1 MTSIPRIRNNR
12 FLVTLLLWCVPLFA
26 FPVQAATSINDE
38 LTQAL
43 REEGLSGA
51 VWSTITPEHGID
63 TGAAGIKNTATGARM
78 TNATRT
84 QTGSVTKVVLA
95 IGVLHLVTTGKL
107 ALDADVAALLP
118 QLEFDNPWAA
128 SDRITVGHLLMH
140 TAGLE
145 NFRLSQLFSQRARP
159 TAPLA
164 ENILAHDGLLR
175 VRTRPGRNY
184 AYSNTGYIL
193 LAMVIEA
200 VAGQPYERYMDQSV
214 LAPLGMRDSTFVFR
228 SQQGADADPALAM
241 GHLDD
246 LQPYPVT
253 ASFMRPVEQF
263 ATTAHDMGLF
273 MQFLLGDGKVG
284 DRAFVSLELLAALAP
299 PPPQGTEAARHGL
312 KTGHGLALA
321 VRDRNRVI
329 AACHPGGTVGFR
341 SMMCIFPQPAKGFFV
356 AFNTDSETAD
366 YERFNRLLT
375 ARLAIPAESAVP
387 TVATPIDLAPW
398 RGIYVPTTSGIASLA
413 WIDVLFNATH
423 VGTPADGLLLRTL
436 QADPVTLVPVGPAL
450 FRAADRMRPSHVLFV
465 SEDGSRMFSNGIR
478 SHRQMPLIAYA
489 TLWASLLLGS
499 VGLAYVLP
507 TGLWRMF
514 ARRSRQSAPLAIAA
528 SPWLLV
534 MAALPFLLTQSFM
547 QLGDPTIGNIIVA
560 VATFLMPCAV
570 LAGMLLW
577 FRQAPSQRS
586 TADIVALL
594 AALQLLLVLAWWG
607 MLPFVAWH

>member
-1 MTSIPRIRNNR
+1 MTSIPRIRNSR
-12 FLVTLLLWCVPLFA
+12 FLVPLLLLCAAFFA
-26 FPVQAATSINDE
+26 FPTQAATSFDGE
-38 LTQAL
+38 LTIAM
-43 REEGLSGA
+43 REERLSGV

-63 TGAAGIKNTATGARM
+63 SGAVGTKNTATGARM

-95 IGVLHLVTTGKL
+95 VGVLHLVTTGTL
-107 ALDADVAALLP
+107 SLDADVATLLP

-128 SDRITVGHLLMH
+128 SDPVTVRHLLMH

-159 TAPLA
+159 TTPLA

-200 VAGQPYERYMDQSV
+200 VTGQPYERYMDQSV
-214 LAPLGMRDSTFVFR
+214 LAPLGMRDSTFLFR

-284 DRAFVSLELLAALAP
+284 GEAFVSPELLAALAP
-299 PPPQGTEAARHGL
+299 PQGTEAAENGL
-312 KTGHGLALA
+312 ETGHGLALA

-329 AACHPGGTVGFR
+329 AACHPGGAVGFR
-341 SMMCIFPQPAKGFFV
+341 SMMCIFPQHAKGFFV

-375 ARLAIPAESAVP
+375 AWLAIPAESAVP
-387 TVATPIDLAPW
+387 TVATPIDLTPW
-398 RGIYVPTTSGIASLA
+398 RGIYVPTSSGIASLA

-423 VGTPADGLLLRTL
+423 VGTAADGLLLRTL
-436 QADPVTLVPVGPAL
+436 QAEPVTLVPVGQAL

-465 SEDGSRMFSNGIR
+465 SEDGSRMFGNGIR

-489 TLWASLLLGS
+489 TLWASLLLG
-499 VGLAYVLP
+499 VAGLAYMLSA
-507 TGLWRMF
+507 GLWRMF
-514 ARRSRQSAPLAIAA
+514 AKRSPQSAPLAIAA

-534 MAALPFLLTQSFM
+534 MAALPFLLTQPFM
-547 QLGDPTIGNIIVA
+547 QLGDSTVGNIIVA
-560 VATFLMPCAV
+560 VATLLMPCAV
-570 LAGMLLW
+570 LAGILLW
-577 FRQAPSQRS
+577 FRQARSQRS
-586 TADIVALL
+586 KADIAALL

-607 MLPFVAWH
+607 MLPYVAWH